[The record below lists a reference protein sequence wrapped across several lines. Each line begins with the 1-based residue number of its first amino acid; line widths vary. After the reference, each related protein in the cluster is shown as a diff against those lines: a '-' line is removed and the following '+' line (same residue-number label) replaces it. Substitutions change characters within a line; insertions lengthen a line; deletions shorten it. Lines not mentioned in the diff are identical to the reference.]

1 MSIKRF
7 ERLLKI
13 RQAQENE
20 AAALLGARLAE
31 LNRLE
36 QQRAQLLE
44 YQQIYLNAP
53 IPHDVH
59 LMKQLALMHQQLR
72 GALHQQDLRVAAAQA
87 QADQVRT
94 VWMERH
100 QATRSLAKLIERR
113 RRLEAIADQRRQQ
126 RELDLWATRQ
136 AARRTQDEA
145 QS

>member
-1 MSIKRF
+1 MSVKRF

-36 QQRAQLLE
+36 QQRSQLLE

-53 IPHDVH
+53 IPNDVH

-72 GALHQQDLRVAAAQA
+72 GALQQQDLRVAAAQS
-87 QADQVRT
+87 QTEQVRA
-94 VWMERH
+94 VWLERH
-100 QATRSLAKLIERR
+100 QATLSLEKLIERR
-113 RRLEAIADQRRQQ
+113 RRLEAIADSRRQQ

-136 AARRTQDEA
+136 AARQMRNEG
-145 QS
+145 S